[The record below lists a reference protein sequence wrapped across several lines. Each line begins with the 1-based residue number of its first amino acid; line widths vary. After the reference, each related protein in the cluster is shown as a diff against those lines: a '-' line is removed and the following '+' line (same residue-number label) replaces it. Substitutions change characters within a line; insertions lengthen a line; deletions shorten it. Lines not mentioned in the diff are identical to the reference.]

1 MADAVQTDEVSAR
14 LAGAPATDA
23 LRWAAETFPGRV
35 VFATS
40 LGAEDQAITDLI
52 ARNRLDIPI
61 ATLDT
66 GRLFP
71 ETYNLIAE
79 TEKHYGLHIQ
89 VYSPPHDA
97 LEEFVHANGI
107 NAFRESEALR
117 HECCRIRKLESL
129 KRLLA
134 GKDLWICGLRR
145 GQGVTRGGAAILARD
160 EANGGILKLA
170 PLVEWTEEKVWEY
183 IRFWDVPYN
192 PLHDRGF
199 PSIGCACC
207 TRAVKRTED
216 VRAGRWW
223 WEAPEH
229 RECGLH
235 ARQEKARELR

>member
-1 MADAVQTDEVSAR
+1 MSDLAQTAELSASLADAS
-14 LAGAPATDA
+14 ATDA
-23 LRWAAETFPGRV
+23 LRWATENFPGRV

-40 LGAEDQAITDLI
+40 LGAEDQVITDI
-52 ARNRLDIPI
+52 IFRNRLDIPV

-71 ETYNLIAE
+71 ETYDLIAE
-79 TEKHYGLHIQ
+79 TEKRYGARIQ
-89 VYSPPHDA
+89 VYAPPRET
-97 LEEFVHANGI
+97 LENFVLANGV

-129 KRLLA
+129 KRLLE

-145 GQGVTRGGAAILARD
+145 GQGVTRGGAERLSRD
-160 EANGGILKLA
+160 EANGLLKLA
-170 PLVEWTEEKVWEY
+170 PLVDWSEEKVWEY
-183 IRFWDVPYN
+183 IRFWNVPYN

-235 ARQEKARELR
+235 ARLEKAKELR

>member
-1 MADAVQTDEVSAR
+1 MSDLAQTAELSASLADAS
-14 LAGAPATDA
+14 ATDA
-23 LRWAAETFPGRV
+23 LRWATENFPGRV

-40 LGAEDQAITDLI
+40 LGAEDQVITDI
-52 ARNRLDIPI
+52 IFRNRLDIPV

-71 ETYNLIAE
+71 ETYDLIAE
-79 TEKHYGLHIQ
+79 TEKHYGARIQ
-89 VYSPPHDA
+89 VYAPPRET
-97 LEEFVHANGI
+97 LENFVLANGV

-129 KRLLA
+129 KRLLE

-145 GQGVTRGGAAILARD
+145 GQGVTRGGAERLSRD
-160 EANGGILKLA
+160 EANGLLKLA
-170 PLVEWTEEKVWEY
+170 PLVDWSEEKVWEY
-183 IRFWDVPYN
+183 IRFWNVPYN

-235 ARQEKARELR
+235 ARLEKAKELR

>member
-1 MADAVQTDEVSAR
+1 MSDLAQTAELSASLADAS
-14 LAGAPATDA
+14 ATDA
-23 LRWAAETFPGRV
+23 LRWAAENFPGRV

-40 LGAEDQAITDLI
+40 LGAEDQVITDI
-52 ARNRLDIPI
+52 IFRNRLAIPV

-71 ETYNLIAE
+71 ETYDLIAE
-79 TEKHYGLHIQ
+79 TEKHYGARIQ
-89 VYSPPHDA
+89 VYAPPRET
-97 LEEFVHANGI
+97 LENFVLANGV

-129 KRLLA
+129 KRLLE

-145 GQGVTRGGAAILARD
+145 GKGVTRGGAELLSRA
-160 EANGGILKLA
+160 EANGLLKLA
-170 PLVEWTEEKVWEY
+170 PLVDWSEEKVWEY
-183 IRFWDVPYN
+183 IRFWNVPYN

-235 ARQEKARELR
+235 ARLEKAKELR